1 MTKDKRSKTSRRL
14 WIIAAVVVIV
24 GVAAFALINVTN
36 NMGAARADDQAQS
49 GQIVAATIGD
59 LSASATASGHI
70 QAQREARLSLAV
82 AGTVETVAVE
92 VGDAV
97 NAGDVLV
104 QLETAAL
111 ERSVANATLNLAI
124 QEANLKG
131 QLDGA
136 SAADLASAQ
145 AALASA
151 QANLNRVQAGADA
164 NDLNAARASLAAA
177 QAAYDDRVAGPDS
190 DTIAQAEASLRNA
203 EAALRQA
210 QAAYDQVAN
219 RPDVGM
225 TQQALNLEQATNNH
239 NSARAAYAQA
249 TAGAS
254 QDQIQQSRASLEQ
267 ARASLQKL
275 LDSPTPAELASAESQ
290 LAQAEAQ
297 LASVTQGAS
306 SEQLEVAQAQVE
318 QSRLNLQEARDNLE
332 KASLRAPFAG
342 VITAVHVAEGEQA
355 SGLAV
360 EMADISHL
368 MVVLNVDE
376 MDVGALAVGQ
386 PAVISLETWPGQTV
400 DGTVASI
407 APKATASGSGI
418 ASYEV
423 RVALGQTDLPVR
435 IGMTAD
441 ADLITAARE
450 GVLLVPSQAVTANRT
465 AGTYTVNLVGTGPD
479 GARTF
484 TETEVTIGLKDDG
497 NTQITSGLNEGDQ
510 VLVGEITTSAST
522 TQFGFL
528 SQPSRPAGGDNPFGR

>member
-290 LAQAEAQ
+290 LA
-297 LASVTQGAS
+297 SVTQGAS

-522 TQFGFL
+522 TQFGFF
-528 SQPSRPAGGDNPFGR
+528 SQPSQPAGGDNPFGR